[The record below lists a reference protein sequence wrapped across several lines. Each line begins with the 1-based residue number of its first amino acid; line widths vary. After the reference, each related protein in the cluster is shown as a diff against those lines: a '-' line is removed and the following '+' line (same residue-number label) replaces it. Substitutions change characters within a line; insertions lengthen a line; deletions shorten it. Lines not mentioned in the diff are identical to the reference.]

1 MSELWMLI
9 PALPIVI
16 MIWSVRWVL
25 QIFMNFL
32 THSEG

>member
-9 PALPIVI
+9 PVLPIVI
-16 MIWSVRWVL
+16 MIWSVLWVL
-25 QIFMNFL
+25 QILMNFL